1 MKRNIDCDI
10 YTREMKC
17 MCYAEGVSIVIWM
30 LHTAGET
37 ERGLVCEAVAMESS
51 LPTIVWV
58 SLLEVAERR
67 FVCERVATQSSLPV
81 VMKVT
86 LAAVV

>member
-1 MKRNIDCDI
+1 
-10 YTREMKC
+10 MKC

-37 ERGLVCEAVAMESS
+37 ERGLVCEAVAIESS
-51 LPTIVWV
+51 LPTVVGV

-67 FVCERVATQSSLPV
+67 FVFERVAVQPSLAV

-86 LAAVV
+86 LAVVVV